1 LRVLRRFLNH
11 PGIYLHMK
19 AKFFTSLTRPE
30 YGIAALLTLGAIVL
44 HVVLWANIGDP
55 WRDEVN
61 SVAVASAPTW
71 SNILDSMPYDS
82 FPVLYFALLRVWT
95 GIFGDATASLR
106 ALGLCLGLGGLWAT
120 WWLARRL
127 HAGPPLLILAMVAMS
142 AAVIRYGDAN
152 RAYGLAFITAA
163 LMLGAIWSLLLDCS
177 KKSIALAGIAC
188 VAAAHSSYQ
197 NSLLLLGIGSA
208 AILASAINRRWRSA
222 ACIAAVCATTALT
235 MAIYLPIISFTKSM
249 MVLFPWSISVHDI
262 LGVFGETVSNGYGDW
277 QKWIWLAAILVGL
290 TIALLSLFIAI
301 EQPASAT
308 RSDAMTRSLFV
319 LLVIPMLMVI
329 YTMFMIWSDYA
340 VRPWYLLGLMLVL
353 AAVIEAGVASLPEP
367 PRAMRIILPA
377 LALVIGI
384 PAAANAPTEL
394 KRRATNMPE
403 LIAAIEREGGPQDLV
418 IITEWYVGLTFNHL
432 YKGNKPWMTIP
443 DMGRH
448 SVHRMDIL
456 KARMMDGQGIPR
468 ELEQITSTLHSGHR
482 VFVIGNFARLSP
494 QMLRSQLP
502 PAPHPQ
508 FGWSSGNYTA
518 YWAAQAGAALSS
530 YASNAQLLQA
540 PASRETTMDWENY
553 PLFVF
558 SRGQ

>member
-1 LRVLRRFLNH
+1 
-11 PGIYLHMK
+11 MK
-19 AKFFTSLTRPE
+19 AKFSISLTRPE

-44 HVVLWANIGDP
+44 HVVLWANVGDP

-61 SVAVASAPTW
+61 SIAVASSPTW
-71 SNILDSMPYDS
+71 SATWDAMRYDS
-82 FPVLYFALLRVWT
+82 FPFLYFALLRIWT
-95 GIFGDATASLR
+95 GVFGDAAVSLR
-106 ALGLCLGLGGLWAT
+106 ALGLCLGLGGLGAF
-120 WWLARRL
+120 WWLGRRM

-142 AAVIRYGDAN
+142 AALIRYGDAN
-152 RAYGLAFITAA
+152 RAYGLALITAA
-163 LMLGAIWSLLLDCS
+163 LMLGTIWSLLFDCS
-177 KKSIALAGIAC
+177 KKNIAFAAIAC
-188 VAAAHSSYQ
+188 LAATHSNYQ

-222 ACIAAVCATTALT
+222 ACIAAICATTALT
-235 MAIYLPIISFTKSM
+235 MAIYLPIVSFTKSM
-249 MVLFPWSISVHDI
+249 MILFPWSISVHDI
-262 LGVFGETVSNGYGDW
+262 IGVFGETVSNGYGDW

-301 EQPASAT
+301 EQPASTA

-319 LLVIPMLMVI
+319 LMVIPILMV
-329 YTMFMIWSDYA
+329 TFTVFMIWSDYA

-353 AAVIEAGVASLPEP
+353 VAVIEAGVAALPEP
-367 PRAMRIILPA
+367 PRAMRLILPA
-377 LALVIGI
+377 LALLIGI
-384 PAAANAPTEL
+384 PAAANAPAEL
-394 KRRATNMPE
+394 KRRATNMPD
-403 LIAAIEREGGPQDLV
+403 LITAIEREGGPHDLV

-456 KARMMDGQGIPR
+456 KARMMDGQGVSR
-468 ELEQITSTLHSGHR
+468 ELEQITRTLQSGNR

-508 FGWSSGNYTA
+508 YGWSSGNYTA

-530 YASNAQLLQA
+530 YASNAQLLHA

>member
-1 LRVLRRFLNH
+1 
-11 PGIYLHMK
+11 MK
-19 AKFFTSLTRPE
+19 AKFSISLTRPE
-30 YGIAALLTLGAIVL
+30 YGIAALLTLAAIVL
-44 HVVLWANIGDP
+44 HVMLWANVGDP

-71 SNILDSMPYDS
+71 SNIWDSMPYDS

-106 ALGLCLGLGGLWAT
+106 ALGLCLGLGGLGAT

-188 VAAAHSSYQ
+188 LAAAHSSYQ

-353 AAVIEAGVASLPEP
+353 AAVIEAGVAALPEP

-456 KARMMDGQGIPR
+456 KARMMDGQGIQR

-494 QMLRSQLP
+494 QMQRSQLP